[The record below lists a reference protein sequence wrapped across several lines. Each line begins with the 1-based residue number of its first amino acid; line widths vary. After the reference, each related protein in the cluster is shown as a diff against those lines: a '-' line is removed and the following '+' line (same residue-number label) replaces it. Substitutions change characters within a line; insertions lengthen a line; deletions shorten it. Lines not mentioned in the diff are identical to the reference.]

1 MRIVDPERLTTAFLA
16 EWHNDKDYVVARTS
30 GSTGKPKEIHL
41 LKSDMIRSAKATCR
55 IFGINGRSRLVLPL
69 STDYIAGKMMVVRGI
84 VSGAELIVEKPS
96 SHPLAENY
104 GEVDLTAIVP
114 SQIDGLLE
122 SPDNIRQAIV
132 GGGQIS
138 AKSEQRLID
147 SPIDAYATYGMTETC
162 SHVALRKISEEE
174 FTAIDGI
181 TFSLDNHGCLAIQA
195 PEFSFKEIITNDIVR
210 LRDARHFTWI
220 GRADNVINS
229 GGVKL
234 HPEAIERKL
243 SAIIP
248 CPFYIAGRP
257 SERWGEEAVLYVEST
272 DIDKNEIIEKA
283 RSVLDRY
290 SVPKEVICVP
300 KFLRTYSGKIKRVLL

>member
-1 MRIVDPERLTTAFLA
+1 MRIVDPGQLATAFLD
-16 EWHNDKDYVVARTS
+16 EWHNDKDYVVAHTS
-30 GSTGKPKEIHL
+30 GSTGTPKEIHL
-41 LKSDMIRSAKATCR
+41 LKSDMRRSAKATCR
-55 IFGINGRSRLVLPL
+55 IFGITDTSRLVLPL
-69 STDYIAGKMMVVRGI
+69 STDYIAGKMMAVRAI
-84 VSGAELIVEKPS
+84 VSGAELIVERPS

-104 GEVDLTAIVP
+104 GKVDLTAIVP
-114 SQIDGLLE
+114 SQVSGLLE
-122 SPDNIRQAIV
+122 SPSDIRQVIV

-138 AKSEQRLID
+138 AESEQRLTASTIE
-147 SPIDAYATYGMTETC
+147 AYATYGMTETC
-162 SHVALRKISEEE
+162 SHVALRKISDEE

-181 TFSLDNHGCLAIQA
+181 TFALDNRGCLTIQA
-195 PEFSFKEIITNDIVR
+195 PEFSFREIVTNDVAQ
-210 LRDARHFTWI
+210 LHDARHFTWI

-243 SAIIP
+243 SAIITR
-248 CPFYIAGRP
+248 PFYIAGRP

-272 DIDKNEIIEKA
+272 DIDKNDIIEKA

-300 KFLRTYSGKIKRVLL
+300 EFLRTYSGKIKRVLL